1 MVASEGSHPL
11 RFGSLSVP
19 FFDPFSFVLGQF
31 FIKVGHILRIRNHL
45 VSDRINKFEKTE
57 RSIQII
63 LKIKHSRVDA
73 FIADNAND
81 IE

>member
-11 RFGSLSVP
+11 WFGSLSVP

-31 FIKVGHILRIRNHL
+31 FIKVGHILRMRNHL
-45 VSDRINKFEKTE
+45 VGDRINKFEKAQRGVPVIPKVE
-57 RSIQII
+57 
-63 LKIKHSRVDA
+63 HSWVDG
-73 FIADNAND
+73 FIADNAHD